1 MNIASTL
8 ASNTATQ
15 DYNFPKVESAA
26 DRFRDASKT
35 TPKSVSDA
43 QKVHDKFSEFVG
55 EAFYGQMMK
64 SMRSTVGKPAYFN
77 GGRGE
82 EVFQGQLDQQ
92 MAQEFAR
99 QSGDR
104 FAEPMFEQQFPHH
117 AKILREAKQQTGANS
132 LDNLNSLRR
141 F

>member
-1 MNIASTL
+1 MNIASTI
-8 ASNTATQ
+8 ATQ
-15 DYNFPKVESAA
+15 DHNFPKVESSA
-26 DRFRDASKT
+26 DRFRAASKE
-35 TPKSVSDA
+35 TPKSVADA

-55 EAFYGQMMK
+55 EAFYGQIMK

-82 EVFQGQLDQQ
+82 EVFQSQLDQHL
-92 MAQEFAR
+92 AQEFAR
-99 QSGDR
+99 DSGDR

-132 LDNLNSLRR
+132 LDNLNNLRR